1 MSMKEI
7 LVHLD
12 NTDRCQTRLDVAIS
26 LTITHQAH
34 LTGVYATLHLIML
47 STGSIH
53 HPR

>member
-26 LTITHQAH
+26 LTLTHQAH
-34 LTGVYATLHLIML
+34 LTGVMRLLHLIML
-47 STGSIH
+47 STGSILR
-53 HPR
+53 PR